1 LYDISYTEDAE
12 KGIITDI
19 TWKRKEEK
27 PKGHYFLRFSKKE
40 LTDKEIWDGYN
51 LTREVESSFQCL
63 KSDLNIRPVFHQK
76 DQYIE
81 AHIWLGVLAYQIVNF
96 IRQQLKDNNITYR
109 WSTIVEKLKTQR
121 ITTTTMNVKGNKK
134 AIIKTCTQA
143 NMDVK
148 RIYDALKFK
157 ERPFVRKTN
166 VVTQL

>member
-1 LYDISYTEDAE
+1 
-12 KGIITDI
+12 
-19 TWKRKEEK
+19 
-27 PKGHYFLRFSKKE
+27 
-40 LTDKEIWDGYN
+40 
-51 LTREVESSFQCL
+51 
-63 KSDLNIRPVFHQK
+63 
-76 DQYIE
+76 
-81 AHIWLGVLAYQIVNF
+81 VNF

-109 WSTIVEKLKTQR
+109 WWTIVEKLKTQR
-121 ITTTTMNVKGNKK
+121 ITTTTINVKGNKK